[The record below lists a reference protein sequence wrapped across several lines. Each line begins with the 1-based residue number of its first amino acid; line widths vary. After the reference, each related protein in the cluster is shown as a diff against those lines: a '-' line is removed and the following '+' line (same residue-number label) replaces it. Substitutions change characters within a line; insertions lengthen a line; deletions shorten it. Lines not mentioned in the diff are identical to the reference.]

1 MDIRFLNFFQSAS
14 KSIIF
19 HLELRLYCLQL
30 HLLFELVQP
39 GLRHSN
45 SLIVINVRSIKK
57 NSKTMKLKTFKPS
70 LDHIKE
76 PRI

>member
-57 NSKTMKLKTFKPS
+57 KQQ
-70 LDHIKE
+70 DDEIKNFQTE
-76 PRI
+76 SWSH